1 MDKTVILAKKYGRAI
16 YEIAVEQHTLEQKEK
31 DLHLIATAI
40 DENESLKKLLS
51 HPLLSKE
58 IKKDTIKKIFADKV
72 QPIVLQ
78 FCYVVIDKDR
88 ASILESMID
97 VYTSLAHEGLGVEEA
112 LVTSAAPL
120 TGKQADALRAKL
132 EEITGKKIIMRQEV
146 DSALLGGFTVK
157 VGDRLIDGSIAR
169 QLSTLKAKMMQR
181 G

>member
-1 MDKTVILAKKYGRAI
+1 M
-16 YEIAVEQHTLEQKEK
+16 
-31 DLHLIATAI
+31 
-40 DENESLKKLLS
+40 
-51 HPLLSKE
+51 
-58 IKKDTIKKIFADKV
+58 
-72 QPIVLQ
+72 
-78 FCYVVIDKDR
+78 
-88 ASILESMID
+88 
-97 VYTSLAHEGLGVEEA
+97 EEA

-157 VGDRLIDGSIAR
+157 VGDRLIDGSVAR

>member
-16 YEIAVEQHTLEQKEK
+16 YEIAVEQHSLEQTEA
-31 DLHLIATAI
+31 DLRLIADAI
-40 DENESLKKLLS
+40 GEHESLKRLLL

-58 IKKDTIKKIFADKV
+58 IKKDTIKNIFADKV

-88 ASILESMID
+88 ASILESMIEI
-97 VYTSLAHEGLGVEEA
+97 YTLLAREGLGVEEA
-112 LVTSAAPL
+112 LVTSASPL
-120 TGKQADALRAKL
+120 SEQQAAALQAKL
-132 EEITGKKIIMRQEV
+132 SEIVGKKIIMRQEV

-157 VGDRLIDGSIAR
+157 VGDRLIDGSVAR

>member
-16 YEIAVEQHTLEQKEK
+16 YEIAVEQHTLEQTEK
-31 DLHLIATAI
+31 DLKLIVSAI
-40 DENESLKKLLS
+40 SEDLKKLLS

-157 VGDRLIDGSIAR
+157 VGDHLIDGSVAR